1 MLLQFDEDKGHSHPL
16 TSGFLAGRSRH
27 ELAGGDLDVLESMVD
42 GLIELNDR
50 QVLVQR
56 GEQLRQAAMLVDGF
70 MLRTIEQDN
79 RRFIVG
85 ICVPGDF
92 VDLHGLPLRRLDH
105 NIVAAGKAVLA
116 SVPHSRIESAMS
128 QQPQLA
134 RALWF
139 ASLLDAAIHRK
150 WIQVFEQHD
159 APRRIAHIY
168 CELRTRLSFV
178 GRCNDGEVRTPFTQY
193 DLADMCGITAVHAN
207 RAVSKLREIEVAQIR
222 RGNLY
227 CDDWNRLAKFAR
239 FDPAYLFGR

>member
-1 MLLQFDEDKGHSHPL
+1 MLLQSDEDKNYSRPL
-16 TSGFLAGRSRH
+16 TSSFLAGRLRH
-27 ELAGGDLDVLESMVD
+27 ELGAGDLDVLENMVD
-42 GLIELNDR
+42 GLIELKDR

-56 GEQLRQAAMLVDGF
+56 GVELNQAAILVDGF
-70 MLRTIEQDN
+70 MLRTIEQDG

-105 NIVAAGKAVLA
+105 NIVAAGKAVIA
-116 SVPHSRIESAMS
+116 SVPHPRIEGAMS
-128 QQPQLA
+128 ERPQLA

-168 CELRTRLSFV
+168 CELQARLSFV
-178 GRCNDGEVRTPFTQY
+178 GRCTDAEVRTPFTQF

-207 RAVSKLREIEVAQIR
+207 RAVSRLRDLGMAQIR

-227 CDDWNRLAKFAR
+227 CGDWDALGQYAQ
-239 FDPAYLFGR
+239 FDPGYLFGR